1 MTEPRPY
8 SDAEVTLSAISVTF
22 HRARAV
28 QQELTGPAAWARPD
42 DERSGADT
50 YGDADLAEEVAGD
63 EPGGPAAGHDDDV
76 DVLAL
81 DESEVIDEADFP
93 SPFVTD
99 ANFSHYLDRATAHQG
114 RASGLLRAIRRLARG
129 DQAHYNAAVVNA
141 LHQLDH
147 RTRSQQSTINRLE
160 AELARA
166 QRTLAGLDDTQDIP
180 EGHRP

>member
-28 QQELTGPAAWARPD
+28 QQELTGPPAWTPPEADPTGD
-42 DERSGADT
+42 DT

-63 EPGGPAAGHDDDV
+63 ETGGPAAADAGDP
-76 DVLAL
+76 LAL
-81 DESEVIDEADFP
+81 DEGEAIDEADFP

-114 RASGLLRAIRRLARG
+114 RAAGLLRAIRRLARG

-147 RTRSQQSTINRLE
+147 RTRSQQQTITRLE

-166 QRTLAGLDDTQDIP
+166 HRALAGFDDTQDTQ
-180 EGHRP
+180 EGSRP

>member
-28 QQELTGPAAWARPD
+28 QRELTGPPAWPQP
-42 DERSGADT
+42 EADHGDGEG
-50 YGDADLAEEVAGD
+50 YGDADLAEEVSGD
-63 EPGGPAAGHDDDV
+63 EPGGPAAVEGGGP
-76 DVLAL
+76 LAL
-81 DESEVIDEADFP
+81 DDDGTIDEASFP

-114 RASGLLRAIRRLARG
+114 RAAGLLRAIRRLARG

-147 RTRSQQSTINRLE
+147 RTRSQQQTINRLE

-166 QRTLAGLDDTQDIP
+166 HRALAGLDDSQDSP
-180 EGHRP
+180 EGSRP

>member
-8 SDAEVTLSAISVTF
+8 SDAELTLSAISVTF

-28 QQELTGPAAWARPD
+28 QQELTGPPSWSQP
-42 DERSGADT
+42 EADQGEAEA
-50 YGDADLAEEVAGD
+50 YGDADLAEAVAGD
-63 EPGGPAAGHDDDV
+63 DPGAPPAPADGGTPLPLDDDEE
-76 DVLAL
+76 A
-81 DESEVIDEADFP
+81 DEADFP
-93 SPFVTD
+93 NPFVTD

-114 RASGLLRAIRRLARG
+114 RAAGLLRALRRLARG

-147 RTRSQQSTINRLE
+147 RTRSQQRTITRLE

-166 QRTLAGLDDTQDIP
+166 RRALAGLDDTQDTP
-180 EGHRP
+180 EGRRP

>member
-22 HRARAV
+22 HRARVV
-28 QQELTGPAAWARPD
+28 QRELTGRPAWLQP
-42 DERSGADT
+42 EADQAEADG
-50 YGDADLAEEVAGD
+50 YGDADLAEEVTGD
-63 EPGGPAAGHDDDV
+63 QPGGPAAVDGNGPLTLEDD
-76 DVLAL
+76 
-81 DESEVIDEADFP
+81 EGIDEADFP

-99 ANFSHYLDRATAHQG
+99 ANFSHYLDRAAAHQG
-114 RASGLLRAIRRLARG
+114 GPAGLLRVIRRLARG

-147 RTRSQQSTINRLE
+147 RTRSQQQTITRLE

-166 QRTLAGLDDTQDIP
+166 RRALAGLDDTQAIP
-180 EGHRP
+180 ESPRP